1 MLSSYEV
8 PQVSDLFAAYAG
20 LIYISLPPHASAI
33 GVAIDVVSIYLLEL
47 KSCRNTECSCES
59 DNGLNDEQMSA

>member
-33 GVAIDVVSIYLLEL
+33 GVAIDVVSIYLL
-47 KSCRNTECSCES
+47 
-59 DNGLNDEQMSA
+59 